1 MTFMVDEKKLF
12 ELIDILRVNFN
23 PENIEDYQKVI
34 FIIYNSLF
42 LDNEVQKST
51 KYKIFSLL
59 DTITMLFNDNIINEE
74 EKEEEKEEENKELT
88 WIEIYDEILSWKLRQ
103 DSICF

>member
-42 LDNEVQKST
+42 LDNEV
-51 KYKIFSLL
+51 
-59 DTITMLFNDNIINEE
+59 
-74 EKEEEKEEENKELT
+74 
-88 WIEIYDEILSWKLRQ
+88 
-103 DSICF
+103 

>member
-1 MTFMVDEKKLF
+1 MFMVDEKKLF

-42 LDNEVQKST
+42 LDNEVQAST

-59 DTITMLFNDNIINEE
+59 DTITMLFNNNIMDKE
-74 EKEEEKEEENKELT
+74 EKNKQLT
-88 WIEIYDEILSWKLRQ
+88 WTEIYDEILSWKLRQ